1 MALLLGIESSSEY
14 CTVLLCNNEEVISM
28 VQHTEAFSHAAVLTR
43 MIESCLKKVSLDFKD
58 LEGVF
63 ISMGPGSYTSLRV
76 GVSTAKGIAFA
87 QNIPIIAIPTL
98 KILALSAYKYKQ
110 MKDALYV
117 GMIDARRMEV
127 YIGFYDGEGNEVG
140 QNSAMILNEDSF
152 NEFNEHVLVFA
163 GSGILK
169 AKELFQERENRIWTT
184 VEMNWDVF
192 ARLGYE
198 KFTKGDFADLVN
210 GEPVYLKPPN
220 ITLAKTPN

>member
-14 CTVLLCNNEEVISM
+14 CTVLLCNNGEVISM

-210 GEPVYLKPPN
+210 GEPLYLKPPN
-220 ITLAKTPN
+220 ITVAKTLN

>member
-14 CTVLLCNNEEVISM
+14 CTVLLCNNGEVISM

-220 ITLAKTPN
+220 ITLAKTTN

>member
-14 CTVLLCNNEEVISM
+14 CTVLLCNNGEVISM